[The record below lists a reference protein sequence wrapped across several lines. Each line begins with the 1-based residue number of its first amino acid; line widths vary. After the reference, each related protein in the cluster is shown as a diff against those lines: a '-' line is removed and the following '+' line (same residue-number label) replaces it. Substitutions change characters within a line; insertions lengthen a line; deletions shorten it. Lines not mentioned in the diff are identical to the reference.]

1 MTEHLINYAASLFNI
16 TDGWGGLE
24 VNGFAILMLVL
35 VVLVIVS
42 ETLMAIYDRIRETKK
57 EKKIPLPQGT
67 QARIANPTPA
77 MGTH

>member
-1 MTEHLINYAASLFNI
+1 MIEYLINFAASLLNI
-16 TDGWGGLE
+16 ADGRGLE

-57 EKKIPLPQGT
+57 EKKTPLPQGT
-67 QARIANPTPA
+67 QERIANPTPA

>member
-1 MTEHLINYAASLFNI
+1 MIEHLINYAASLFNI
-16 TDGWGGLE
+16 TDGWGGLG

-42 ETLMAIYDRIRETKK
+42 EALMAIYDRIRETKK
-57 EKKIPLPQGT
+57 EKKTPLPQGT

-77 MGTH
+77 MGAH

>member
-1 MTEHLINYAASLFNI
+1 MIEHLINFAASLLNLA
-16 TDGWGGLE
+16 DRRGLE

-57 EKKIPLPQGT
+57 EKKTPLPQGT
-67 QARIANPTPA
+67 QERIANPTPA

>member
-1 MTEHLINYAASLFNI
+1 MIEHLINYAASLFNLPE
-16 TDGWGGLE
+16 WGGLE

-42 ETLMAIYDRIRETKK
+42 EALMAIYDRIRETKK
-57 EKKIPLPQGT
+57 EKKTPLPQGT
-67 QARIANPTPA
+67 QERIANPTPA